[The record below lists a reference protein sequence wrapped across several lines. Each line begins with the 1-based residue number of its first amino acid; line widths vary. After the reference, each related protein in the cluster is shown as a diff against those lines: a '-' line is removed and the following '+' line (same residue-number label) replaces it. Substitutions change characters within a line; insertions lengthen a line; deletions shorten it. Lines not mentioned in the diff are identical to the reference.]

1 MSMLQIVFCND
12 DTCNHNKDGMCT
24 AKTLIHDVHSIE
36 SRNET
41 FVKCATYEDSRCED
55 GTR

>member
-1 MSMLQIVFCND
+1 MLQIVFCND
-12 DTCNHNKDGMCT
+12 DTCKHNKDGTCT